1 MFEAYRKIY
10 AVLDGHERKRAALL
24 LVLFLARG
32 LMEMVGIASIMPFIS
47 VAVNPGLIESNAYL
61 ASVYAYFGF
70 TSHNQFLLALGIVVF
85 VALVSTQ
92 LVAALTEWFLHRF
105 NQMCDYRLS
114 MRLLKHYFSR
124 PYSWFLNQHSA
135 DLGRTVVAEVQHM
148 VAHAVLPAT
157 RLISRLAVVVFLI
170 ALIIIADPWVALAA
184 MAVLGSMY
192 SIIYFGVRRRLQR
205 IGAATWETN
214 KERFQ
219 ISQEALAGI
228 KEVKVSGLE
237 RAYLER
243 YRIPAERH
251 ARYHAN
257 QRIISMLPKY
267 VLEIITFGGILAI
280 VIAFLTLREG
290 GLEGVLPV
298 IALFA
303 LAGYRLMPAL
313 QIIYHDLAKLRFG
326 AKSLERIHAELVES
340 RGELTACLPRISA
353 KHELIALSQRLEL
366 VDVSF
371 TYPAAH
377 ERALQDIN
385 VSIPAGSSVA
395 FVGTTGAGKTTA
407 VDIILGLLEP
417 DSGALV
423 VDGVVITKVNRR
435 AWQRSIGYVPQAI
448 YLIDDTLAANI
459 AFGQPPEGIDMEAV
473 ERAARIAELHDFIC
487 TLPDGYST
495 KVGERGVRLSGGQRQ
510 RIGIARALYHDPNVV
525 ILDEATSALDNVTE
539 QAVMSAVE
547 NLGQQKTIIMIAH
560 RLSTVRKCDTIFL
573 LEHGQLVDAGTYDE
587 LTQRNEGF
595 REIARLAATT

>member
-1 MFEAYRKIY
+1 MLDTYRKVY
-10 AVLDGHERKRAALL
+10 AMLDGHERRRAIMLL
-24 LVLFLARG
+24 GLFLLRG
-32 LMEMVGIASIMPFIS
+32 LMEMVGIASIMPFIT
-47 VAVNPGLIESNAYL
+47 VAVNPGIIESNAYL
-61 ASVYAYFGF
+61 AQVYAYFGF
-70 TSHNQFLLALGIVVF
+70 ADYNQFLLALGVVVF

-114 MRLLKHYFSR
+114 MRLLGHYFAR

-135 DLGRTVVAEVQHM
+135 NLGRTVVAEVKHM
-148 VAHAVLPAT
+148 VAHAILPAT
-157 RLISRLAVVVFLI
+157 RLVSRLAVVIFLI
-170 ALIIIADPWVALAA
+170 ALIIIADPWVALGA
-184 MAVLGSMY
+184 MAVFGGMY

-205 IGAATWETN
+205 IGAATWKTN
-214 KERFQ
+214 EERFR

-243 YRIPAERH
+243 YRVPAERH

-267 VLEIITFGGILAI
+267 VLEIITFGGILLL
-280 VIAFLTLREG
+280 VITFLTLREG

-303 LAGYRLMPAL
+303 LAGYRLMPAM
-313 QIIYHDLAKLRFG
+313 QSVFNDLAKMRFG
-326 AKSLERIHAELVES
+326 TKSLERIHAELVASKGQSLS
-340 RGELTACLPRISA
+340 RRLPRVPS
-353 KHELIALSQRLEL
+353 EGRMALREQLRL
-366 VDVSF
+366 VDVNF
-371 TYPAAH
+371 TYPGAH
-377 ERALQDIN
+377 GRALKDIN
-385 VSIPAGSSVA
+385 VTIPAGASVA
-395 FVGTTGAGKTTA
+395 FVGSTGAGKTTA

-417 DSGALV
+417 DSGQLM
-423 VDGVVITKVNRR
+423 VDGEVITAANCR
-435 AWQRSIGYVPQAI
+435 AWQGAIGYVPQAI

-459 AFGQPPEGIDMEAV
+459 AFGQPTKQIDMAAV
-473 ERAARIAELHDFIC
+473 ERAARIAELHDFIG
-487 TLPDGYST
+487 TLPDGYRT

-560 RLSTVRKCDTIFL
+560 RLSTVRKCDIIFL

-587 LTQRNEGF
+587 LTQRNAGF
-595 REIARLAATT
+595 RETARLAAT